1 MLKVRVLV
9 AHLCPTLYNPID
21 WGLPGSSAHGILQ
34 ARILEW
40 VAIHFSRGLS
50 INEMRWKEFSN
61 LEIVNFK
68 NKFEVLLIL
77 ITQYSF
83 FWIQIA
89 SVLKGT
95 LDVLKT

>member
-1 MLKVRVLV
+1 MLVTQS
-9 AHLCPTLYNPID
+9 CPTFSDPVD
-21 WGLPGSSAHGILQ
+21 CSPPGCSVHGILQ
-34 ARILEW
+34 ARNLEW
-40 VAIHFSRGLS
+40 VAIPFSRGLC
-50 INEMRWKEFSN
+50 IHEIKWKEFSN

-89 SVLKGT
+89 SSLKGT